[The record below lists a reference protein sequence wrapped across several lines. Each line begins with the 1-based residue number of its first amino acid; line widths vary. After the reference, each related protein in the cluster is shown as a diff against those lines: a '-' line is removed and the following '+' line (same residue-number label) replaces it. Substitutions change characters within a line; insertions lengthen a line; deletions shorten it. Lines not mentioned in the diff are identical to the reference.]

1 MYIHIYICIYVYIY
15 IYIYIYID
23 FYCKST
29 DSYQSL
35 KFGLAKGKRDYP

>member
-1 MYIHIYICIYVYIY
+1 MYIHIYIYIY
-15 IYIYIYID
+15 TD

-35 KFGLAKGKRDYP
+35 KIGLAKGKKDYPEKVISESY